1 MATLKNTIINDT
13 GYLHLPNGST
23 AQRPGSPVAG
33 HTRWNTTEETA
44 EVYNGS
50 EWKSLGE
57 DSSSTVPFITN
68 GLQQYLDAGLT
79 TSYSGAGNTWVDLS
93 GNGRNVTWTSTPSHV
108 SGDAG
113 YFATNGKIAT
123 GPASNS
129 FGINNTSGYTII
141 LVFQTNSFSNNGAFK
156 FSGTV
161 NSYNR
166 GIFLHPGWTIGT
178 LYFDQGGCCDAGQ
191 RITYSTISTN
201 TWYMVGL
208 RSTVATRSILLNGS
222 GVVSNTTSAATDINL
237 TSTAQM
243 VGNVSDEAYSWDGD
257 LAIFATYNRG
267 LSDAEF
273 TENYN
278 AIKTRFG
285 I

>member
-1 MATLKNTIINDT
+1 MSILKNTVINDT

-23 AQRPGSPVAG
+23 AQRPNTPLVGY
-33 HTRWNTTEETA
+33 TRWNTTEGVTEI
-44 EVYNGS
+44 YNGS
-50 EWKSLGE
+50 EWKYIGE
-57 DSSSTVPFITN
+57 SPNTLPFITN
-68 GLQQYLDAGLT
+68 GLQQYLDAGIT
-79 TSYSGAGNTWVDLS
+79 DSYSGTGNTWTDLS
-93 GNGRNVTWTSTPSHV
+93 GNGRNVTWTSTPVHT

-113 YFATNGKIAT
+113 YFATNNKIAT

-129 FGINNTSGYTII
+129 FGINNTSGYTVI
-141 LVFQTNSFSNNGAFK
+141 LVFQTNSFTSNGAFK
-156 FSGTV
+156 FSGGS
-161 NSYNR
+161 NLNR
-166 GIFLHPGWTIGT
+166 GIFLHPSWTVGT

-191 RITYSTISTN
+191 RITYSSISTN

-208 RSTVATRSILLNGS
+208 RSTVATRSILLNGL
-222 GVVSNTTSAATDINL
+222 GAVSNTTTAATNINL

-243 VGNVSDEAYSWDGD
+243 VGNVSDEAYSWNGD

-267 LSDAEF
+267 ISDAEF

-278 AIKTRFG
+278 AVRNRFG